1 MRLLKAENLARSGMP
16 RISFSLEGGKCLAV
30 RGASGSGKTL
40 MLRALA
46 DLDPSDGSVFLDSAE
61 KSTIPAPDWR
71 RKICYVAAEPG
82 WWAATPAAH
91 FDDWESARPLA
102 EAFLLPPEIGSAP
115 IAQLSTGER
124 QLIALI
130 RALVGSPR
138 FLLLD
143 EPTAALDSEAT
154 AAVETVLRA
163 RLAAGIGVI
172 LVTHDTAQ
180 AARLADTVLHLE
192 GGRAGLRAA

>member
-1 MRLLKAENLARSGMP
+1 MLKAENLARSGMP
-16 RISFSLEGGKCLAV
+16 QISFSLEGGKCLAV

-46 DLDPSDGSVFLDSAE
+46 DLDPSDGMVSLDRAE

-91 FDDWESARPLA
+91 FDNWEAARPLA
-102 EAFLLPPEIGSAP
+102 EAFLLPSAIGSAP
-115 IAQLSTGER
+115 IGQLSTGER
-124 QLIALI
+124 QRIALI

-143 EPTAALDSEAT
+143 EPTAALDSVAT

-163 RLAAGIGVI
+163 RLAAGIGII
-172 LVTHDTAQ
+172 LVTHDSAQ
-180 AARLADTVLHLE
+180 AIRFTDTALHLE
-192 GGRAGLRAA
+192 SSRAEVRAV